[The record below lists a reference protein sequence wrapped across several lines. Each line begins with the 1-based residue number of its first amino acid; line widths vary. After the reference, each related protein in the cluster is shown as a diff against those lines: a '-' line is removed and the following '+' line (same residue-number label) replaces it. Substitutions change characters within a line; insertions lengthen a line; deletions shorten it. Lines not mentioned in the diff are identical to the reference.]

1 MWKNGG
7 VITIGNAIMAQL
19 PRWVKIVSEIVS
31 KHLRFYKIFFFNF
44 HKFELRIL
52 QLKIS
57 WKHSSIAPSG
67 DILPHCK
74 LCLPKCAR
82 KSSQAATVVVEG
94 VHILQL
100 PFSHSLKG
108 LLCPFFPPPQWLQMV
123 KIRHKIGLLWFHE
136 LFQGIVSRFTSF
148 PFPVMECVSEQR
160 FVKLLQA

>member
-1 MWKNGG
+1 M
-7 VITIGNAIMAQL
+7 
-19 PRWVKIVSEIVS
+19 
-31 KHLRFYKIFFFNF
+31 
-44 HKFELRIL
+44 
-52 QLKIS
+52 
-57 WKHSSIAPSG
+57 
-67 DILPHCK
+67 PHCK

-136 LFQGIVSRFTSF
+136 LFQGIVISVISVSSDGMCFRTKICQTVAGISVTSQF
-148 PFPVMECVSEQR
+148 PEFLNLIFGGFLPFGPCQTWDSSNE
-160 FVKLLQA
+160 VKG